1 MIVIG
6 LIQQVETDAELKA
19 LTGLANNSF
28 VYHNGVGS
36 AYIYEAKH
44 ITGDI
49 IPNDGIGVWNKDHT
63 ECLDLNEYKAV
74 RYNEIDSRT
83 GELIAN
89 GFAYQSLVFSLSQ
102 NAQINILGLDNT
114 KDDPALT
121 YPIEYSTIDDS
132 DHYYVQNATDLHY
145 MYLTALAT
153 KKAHVDSGTVLKDL
167 VRDAVD
173 ENAVL
178 AIADNR

>member
-1 MIVIG
+1 MIVKG
-6 LIQQVETDAELKA
+6 LIPNVNSDAELTA
-19 LTGLANNSF
+19 LTDMLNNSF
-28 VYHNGVGS
+28 AYHAVDLCT
-36 AYIYEAKH
+36 YIYESKFKK
-44 ITGDI
+44 GDI
-49 IPNDGIGVWNKDHT
+49 ESDAGGYWVKENLSALT
-63 ECLDLNEYKAV
+63 LEEYKSV

-83 GELIAN
+83 GELITQ
-89 GFAYQSLVFSLSQ
+89 GFTYQNLVFSLSQ

-153 KKAHVDSGTVLKDL
+153 KKSYVDSGTLLKDA
-167 VRDAVD
+167 VRDAID
-173 ENAVL
+173 DDAVL
-178 AIADNR
+178 LIIDNR